1 VRRAQ
6 FPQFAAFHGFRAQP
20 ASRLTDGDE
29 PLLASTGS
37 GTLMSFEW
45 DDDKAQRNL
54 VKHGVSFDEAAT
66 AFLDP
71 LSITIADPKHSQGEH
86 RYVLLGQA
94 TSGRTVVVAHAD
106 RGGSIRLINARLTT
120 PRERRAYEE
129 S

>member
-1 VRRAQ
+1 
-6 FPQFAAFHGFRAQP
+6 
-20 ASRLTDGDE
+20 
-29 PLLASTGS
+29 LASTGS

-45 DDDKAQRNL
+45 DDDKARRNL

-71 LSITIADPKHSQGEH
+71 LSITIADPTHSQGEH
-86 RYVLLGQA
+86 RYVLLGQ
-94 TSGRTVVVAHAD
+94 TKSGLTVVVAHAD
-106 RGGSIRLINARLTT
+106 RSGSIRLINARLAT